1 MVASL
6 NLAAVAVLG
15 RALMTVGDVR
25 LGPDLLRG
33 RGKSIGG
40 HHDINDEGSE

>member
-6 NLAAVAVLG
+6 KLAAVVILG
-15 RALMTVGDVR
+15 RALMTVGDVS

-40 HHDINDEGSE
+40 YHDINDEGSE